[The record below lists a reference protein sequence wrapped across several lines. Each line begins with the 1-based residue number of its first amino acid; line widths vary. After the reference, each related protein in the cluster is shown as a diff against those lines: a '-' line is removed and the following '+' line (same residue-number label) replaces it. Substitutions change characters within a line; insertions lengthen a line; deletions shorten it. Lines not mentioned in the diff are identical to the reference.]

1 MSEPI
6 VVRRGNTCYVSW
18 PENDNNYRD
27 ISMKFSSF
35 NDERGDLRPLVQV
48 SVSGRSGY
56 EHDGRINLNSATG
69 KKTAANRC
77 ADSFPN
83 ISWGTAIDD
92 ACKEVRNVWEKGEP
106 WINLKERPRSEATKH
121 MIEPLLLS
129 NSHNMLY
136 GDGGLGK
143 SWVSLYFAVLVASGH
158 THNGFTAE
166 PGDVLY
172 LDYETHEDDMNDRF
186 KALCKGMNI
195 SPSNLHYRFAKRSVT
210 DDVDSLLDK
219 IQETD
224 AKLIIVDSAAPAA
237 GGEAEK
243 SNTAKT
249 YHNALRELEI
259 TALTIAHV
267 TKSDPN
273 EDKKSTPYGSVFY
286 RNLPRNIW
294 EIKQGE
300 TYTRTVKELGL
311 YQTKYNSG
319 AGEDPIGLRLTFD
332 DPKDAREVFVERIGM
347 QDNDDLGG
355 RQDWWLKIEQAILER
370 RRASFARPFEGMTVK
385 EIADRWDTDSTG
397 SIQTTLSQASKKG
410 KFIKVKHGYWDIK
423 SEAEEDKRIASME
436 IKY

>member
-1 MSEPI
+1 MSDPI
-6 VVRRGNTCYVSW
+6 VIRKGNSIYVSW
-18 PENDNNYRD
+18 PKDDDNYRD
-27 ISMKFSSF
+27 VSMKFSSF

-48 SVSGRSGY
+48 SVRGRPGY
-56 EHDGRINLNSATG
+56 EHDGRINLNSVTG

-77 ADSFPN
+77 ADSFPHVP
-83 ISWGTAIDD
+83 WGTAIDV
-92 ACKEVRNVWEKGEP
+92 ACKEVRDEWLKGEP
-106 WINLKERPRSEATKH
+106 RINLQERPRSEAAKH
-121 MIEPLLLS
+121 MIDPLLLT

-136 GDGGLGK
+136 GNCGLGK
-143 SWVSLYFAVLVASGH
+143 SWVSLYFAVLVASGQ

-195 SPSNLHYRFAKRSVT
+195 SSSKLHYRFAKRAIT
-210 DDVDSLLDK
+210 DDVDSLMDK

-243 SNTAKT
+243 SNTAKN

-267 TKSDPN
+267 SKADSR
-273 EDKKSTPYGSVFY
+273 EDGTSAPYGSIFY

-311 YQTKYNSG
+311 FQTKYNSG
-319 AGEDPIGLRLTFD
+319 AGEDPIGLRFTFD
-332 DPKDAREVFVERIGM
+332 DPRDAHEVHVERIGI
-347 QDNDDLGG
+347 DANDTLADE
-355 RQDWWLKIEQAILER
+355 QAWHLKIQSAILEK
-370 RRASFARPFEGMTVK
+370 RRATFARPFEGMTVK
-385 EIADRWDTDSTG
+385 EIAERWNVEDTG
-397 SIQTTLSQASKKG
+397 SISTTLSQASKKG
-410 KFIKVKHGYWDIK
+410 KFIKLKHGYWDITR
-423 SEAEEDKRIASME
+423 EMEEDARIAR
-436 IKY
+436 IDFKI